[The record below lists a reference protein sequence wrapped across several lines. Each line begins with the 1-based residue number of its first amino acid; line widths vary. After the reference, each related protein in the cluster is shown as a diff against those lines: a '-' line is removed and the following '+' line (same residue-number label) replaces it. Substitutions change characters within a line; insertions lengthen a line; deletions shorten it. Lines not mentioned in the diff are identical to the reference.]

1 MGVLSTDGS
10 GCRCTALVMQ
20 PQTGEDAYAEVL
32 RERQFDRG
40 VACPCSISSH
50 VRGIRTIVHGD
61 DFKSGGPRHQ
71 LEWLEGVMD
80 THFESKHTVM
90 GASSELAKSLVM
102 LNRKILW
109 QDTTSLYKSTVA
121 RLNYWAADRPD
132 IQYAV
137 RVCAQPKNQ

>member
-1 MGVLSTDGS
+1 
-10 GCRCTALVMQ
+10 MQ
-20 PQTGEDAYAEVL
+20 PQTGDAYAEVL
-32 RERQFDRG
+32 REHQFDRG
-40 VACPCSISSH
+40 VACPCSFYSR
-50 VRGIRTIVHGD
+50 VRGFRTILHGD

-109 QDTTSLYKSTVA
+109 QDIGIAQIPDKRHCERVVEPQDLQHAKTVVT
-121 RLNYWAADRPD
+121 P
-132 IQYAV
+132 AV
-137 RVCAQPKNQ
+137 RESGSADG